1 LPWAVL
7 LVLPVPVLWDPVLV
21 LLPVPV
27 LWGPVLA
34 VVPALP
40 VLSVLG
46 VVSLVQL
53 LARPGLVFLLH
64 LSYSI
69 TLDNIEINL

>member
-34 VVPALP
+34 VVPAL
-40 VLSVLG
+40 SVLG